1 MKSRNIIERKDSSVY
16 RPSRND
22 IKRWG
27 LSAERRKKSSLN
39 RKKAKNTNHSLTKT
53 EIGHNT
59 KLL

>member
-1 MKSRNIIERKDSSVY
+1 MEVA
-16 RPSRND
+16 SRND